1 MDLVALIASI
11 PATFWGVIIGSL
23 FTVIGVA
30 LTNAGNTRR
39 LRLQHEHERLRDER
53 ARDLTMRRDV
63 YLGAFEAIATGMSMV
78 GNFGELEVPFQ
89 DLMRAF
95 MDKSSAIG
103 KVTIVGREGTIQAV
117 ADFEQALT
125 GAFIR
130 LAGQRNV
137 VDQQHRRLRALAEKL
152 ERSQTELERLAAAVE
167 LGDDPASLDVLHRS
181 LDYERR
187 REAAL
192 RAEEAEVEA
201 LFMPGLM
208 NLIRATMEE
217 VTVLDGLLAAVIREV
232 RAELGLSFDEAFYR
246 ELVTAS
252 HGKRAAHFESFAA
265 AVPGAGGGPEE
276 AGPPAPDPENQH
288 QPG

>member
-1 MDLVALIASI
+1 MDLAAAIASI
-11 PATFWGVIIGSL
+11 PAAFWGVIIGSL

-103 KVTIVGREGTIQAV
+103 KVTIVGREGTIEAV

-130 LAGQRNV
+130 LSGQRHV
-137 VDQQHRRLRALAEKL
+137 VDLHHRRLRALEGKL
-152 ERSQTELERLAAAVE
+152 ERSETERERLAAALE
-167 LGDDPASLDVLHRS
+167 LGDDPATLDMLRRN
-181 LDYERR
+181 LEYERR
-187 REAAL
+187 RDEAL
-192 RAEEAEVEA
+192 RAEQAEVEA
-201 LFMPGLM
+201 LFMPSLM
-208 NLIRATMEE
+208 NLIRSTMEE
-217 VTVLDGLLAAVIREV
+217 VATLDGLLAAVIREV

-246 ELVTAS
+246 QLVTAS
-252 HGKRAAHFESFAA
+252 HGKRAAHFEAFAA
-265 AVPGAGGGPEE
+265 AVPGGGVDQDE
-276 AGPPAPDPENQH
+276 AGSSAPG
-288 QPG
+288 PGADG